1 MKVLSVSVLVFC
13 LFSCNH
19 DEFDSTYAAKIYC
32 DCLRKEKLS
41 GKDFFESRTICDA
54 ELAINNRFFR
64 LNYIGL
70 THGNY
75 MLLLPDKLKDSL
87 AKFNFEFYDYIS
99 KNCCKVALMGCD
111 HSDRLQ
117 MKMKEIDTAQT
128 KFDFGTIR

>member
-1 MKVLSVSVLVFC
+1 MKVLYISLVVFC
-13 LFSCNH
+13 LISCNH

-32 DCLRKEKLS
+32 DCLSKEKLS

-87 AKFNFEFYDYIS
+87 AKFNFEFYDNIN

-111 HSDRLQ
+111 FSDSLQ
-117 MKMKEIDTAQT
+117 MKMKEIDTAYS
-128 KFDFGTIR
+128 KFAFGSIR